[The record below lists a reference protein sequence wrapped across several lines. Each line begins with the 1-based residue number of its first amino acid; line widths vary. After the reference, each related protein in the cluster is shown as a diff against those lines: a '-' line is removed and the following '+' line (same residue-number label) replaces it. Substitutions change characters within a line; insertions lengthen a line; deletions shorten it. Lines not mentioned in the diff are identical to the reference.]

1 MTQPDAIDHG
11 AAVRFPGTCR
21 GRPRASLSNSF
32 IGVYL
37 RSFAAKCAAW
47 GAVPDRKPAAVG
59 FIAVTLLLAP
69 GVGAESYKIGVVD
82 PNRVVERSPQY
93 EAAGKALRVEVE
105 ERERNLRQ
113 QQEQITVLQS
123 KLERDAALMSESEM
137 QRLQNDI
144 RSRTR
149 KLKYAQDEFQE
160 DFALRQNELRT
171 KLGKQVQEVVIEL
184 AKELGIDL
192 VISEGLVYYSPRVD
206 ISDLVIERLK
216 RDSAT
221 K

>member
-1 MTQPDAIDHG
+1 MTQPDATDHG
-11 AAVRFPGTCR
+11 AAVRLPGTRR
-21 GRPRASLSNSF
+21 GRPRAWLTNRF
-32 IGVYL
+32 ICVCW
-37 RSFAAKCAAW
+37 RSFAAKCASWRA
-47 GAVPDRKPAAVG
+47 APDLTSAAVG
-59 FIAVTLLLAP
+59 LIAATLLLSP
-69 GVGAESYKIGVVD
+69 GVGAENYKIGVVD

-216 RDSAT
+216 RDSTT

>member
-1 MTQPDAIDHG
+1 MKPLPVWLTAATLALVAAAG
-11 AAVRFPGTCR
+11 A
-21 GRPRASLSNSF
+21 
-32 IGVYL
+32 
-37 RSFAAKCAAW
+37 
-47 GAVPDRKPAAVG
+47 
-59 FIAVTLLLAP
+59 
-69 GVGAESYKIGVVD
+69 GAENYKIGVVD

-93 EAAGKALRVEVE
+93 EAAGKALQSEVE
-105 ERERNLRQ
+105 ERERSLRQ
-113 QQEQITVLQS
+113 QQEQITVLQG

-160 DFALRQNELRT
+160 DLSLRQNELRT
-171 KLGKQVQEVVIEL
+171 KLGKQVQEVVVEL

-216 RDSAT
+216 RDASG

>member
-1 MTQPDAIDHG
+1 MNPS
-11 AAVRFPGTCR
+11 P
-21 GRPRASLSNSF
+21 
-32 IGVYL
+32 
-37 RSFAAKCAAW
+37 FAC
-47 GAVPDRKPAAVG
+47 
-59 FIAVTLLLAP
+59 IALTLLLVPCARA
-69 GVGAESYKIGVVD
+69 AEYKIGVVD
-82 PNRVVERSPQY
+82 PNRVVELSPQY
-93 EAAGKALRVEVE
+93 AAAGKALQGEVE

-113 QQEQITVLQS
+113 QQEQITTLQG

-160 DFALRQNELRT
+160 DVALRQNELRT
-171 KLGKQVQEVVIEL
+171 KLGKQVREVVVEL
-184 AKELGIDL
+184 AKEQGIDL
-192 VISEGLVYYSPRVD
+192 VITEGLVYYSPRVD

-216 RDSAT
+216 RESGT

>member
-1 MTQPDAIDHG
+1 
-11 AAVRFPGTCR
+11 VE
-21 GRPRASLSNSF
+21 GRQVKSSL
-32 IGVYL
+32 IGVVL
-37 RSFAAKCAAW
+37 LVGCLVS
-47 GAVPDRKPAAVG
+47 PARAD
-59 FIAVTLLLAP
+59 
-69 GVGAESYKIGVVD
+69 EYKIGVVD
-82 PNRVVERSPQY
+82 PNRVVELSPQY
-93 EAAGKALRVEVE
+93 AAAGKALQGEVE

-113 QQEQITVLQS
+113 QQEQITILQG

-160 DFALRQNELRT
+160 DVALRQNELRT
-171 KLGKQVQEVVIEL
+171 KLGKQVREVVVEL
-184 AKELGIDL
+184 AKEQGIDL
-192 VISEGLVYYSPRVD
+192 VITEGLVYYSPRVD

-216 RDSAT
+216 RDSGS

>member
-1 MTQPDAIDHG
+1 MAYRSQMSGWSGGLLIL
-11 AAVRFPGTCR
+11 
-21 GRPRASLSNSF
+21 SLS
-32 IGVYL
+32 L
-37 RSFAAKCAAW
+37 
-47 GAVPDRKPAAVG
+47 VG
-59 FIAVTLLLAP
+59 P
-69 GVGAESYKIGVVD
+69 VGAQEYKIGVVD
-82 PNRVVERSPQY
+82 PNRVVELSPQY
-93 EAAGKALRVEVE
+93 AAAGKALQGEVE

-113 QQEQITVLQS
+113 QQEQITILQS

-160 DFALRQNELRT
+160 DVALRQNELRT
-171 KLGKQVQEVVIEL
+171 KLGKQVREVVVEL
-184 AKELGIDL
+184 AKEKGIDL
-192 VISEGLVYYSPRVD
+192 VITEGLVYYSPRLD

-216 RDSAT
+216 RDSGT

>member
-1 MTQPDAIDHG
+1 MKRFALVL
-11 AAVRFPGTCR
+11 AALPLLWS
-21 GRPRASLSNSF
+21 A
-32 IGVYL
+32 GVH
-37 RSFAAKCAAW
+37 
-47 GAVPDRKPAAVG
+47 
-59 FIAVTLLLAP
+59 
-69 GVGAESYKIGVVD
+69 AESYKIGVVD

-93 EAAGKALRVEVE
+93 EAAGKALQAEVE
-105 ERERNLRQ
+105 ERERSLRQ
-113 QQEQITVLQS
+113 QQEQITVLQG

-144 RSRTR
+144 RSRSR

-160 DFALRQNELRT
+160 DLSLRQNELRT
-171 KLGKQVQEVVIEL
+171 KLGKLVQEVVIEL

-216 RDSAT
+216 RDASG